1 MQYDGSSTSNELR
14 KGSIDTMV
22 RSHNERKID
31 NETVRI
37 TLERKLLRRISR
49 GRPRKRGIVV
59 VEEDLKTL
67 GIKAG
72 IR

>member
-1 MQYDGSSTSNELR
+1 
-14 KGSIDTMV
+14 MV

-37 TLERKLLRRISR
+37 TLEWKLQRRISR
-49 GRPRKRGIVV
+49 GRPRKRWIVV
-59 VEEDLKTL
+59 VEEDLKIL
-67 GIKAG
+67 GVKAG